1 MKTVYLYGKLG
12 KRFGRKWSL
21 NADSAV
27 EVFAAIEA
35 NKEGFLEYLARSQ
48 RDGVEYAVLNKSPIN
63 ISSKKELKNHMIS
76 ESMVEIKDKK
86 QEMHIV
92 PAPQGNA
99 VAITTLFITAAG
111 PTLLGK
117 IVVAIA
123 VSFVVGA
130 IMKALFK
137 PPERKTPTTTKS
149 YLLSGMSNRQSQGV
163 AVPLGYGRLKIGST
177 NISQHKISKTKSVPG
192 KAHVLESY
200 TEIEFLDLLS
210 EGPIGGFCD
219 QNGNLINLN
228 SKSKTSGSAAFP
240 FGIGIIEKL
249 VQRIKAP
256 ASSDLR
262 EGIFL
267 NNVPVV
273 NTPISEAEVGTAN
286 YILNE
291 NGEAPV
297 LKTGEEKDTLII
309 SDFNCFVVEH
319 GILLY
324 GAGPYTKN
332 VGKAEHRPDV
342 ENAKENGAKIAAHF
356 VANKNVNK
364 IRIEMNTTLSIQNND
379 GERQGNN
386 VQFVILM
393 EKDYVEHNVLS
404 SSSGCTVSFDDT
416 LGAITT
422 DESFSKDFEK
432 YVDDYSDLLA
442 NFATHG
448 NGRTKAQYG
457 SDHWTAHGEAEGR
470 SITNINGSRFIVT
483 GLCTSLYAFDIVIN
497 FERPKI
503 SSRGIT
509 FKLIKLSN
517 EYDPSIKGALGG
529 IGRDRSLKLSSVAE
543 YVEEPLLYPY
553 SAIVKLKFDSRNF
566 SNLPDRSYHVKL
578 KKVLIPSNYDP
589 ISKHYDG
596 AWNGL
601 FKGQPDSVSSIHS
614 IDDDDKYW
622 TDNPAW
628 VFYDLL
634 SNARYGL
641 GKYGLYEENID
652 RWQLYKISKYC
663 DELVRTD
670 YEIETSSGSPV
681 NFTSEVDS
689 SSKPDSFSITIDQNS
704 YSSDDFIKDFG
715 KENQFKGKKIAFFIP
730 SRSQDIASLTG
741 TKKSEAIQ
749 KLQLRASQ
757 LSGEIKIEQR
767 DIISSNPDKN
777 GGGTL
782 VISGP
787 DLRDLSSSFQEGG
800 SIKTIGGCAVQI
812 NHAIVEPRFTSNL
825 YITDEGEALQFVNN
839 IASIFRGITT
849 FYNGKIM
856 AIQDSFKN
864 PIQLF
869 NNSNINQDGFLYSG
883 VSKNQKVTSSIV
895 RYNNKDDSFKPATV
909 QEEDKDAI
917 RTFGFKEKETLG
929 FGITSSSQARRLA
942 KWVLYTT
949 QLETETVSFETSA
962 EASYLYPGSI
972 FEVSDEMRV
981 GKSKSGRVLDIK
993 FYRKQYEFE
1002 QSGADRLL
1010 KNSFDVYLPTILL
1023 DKHMFDEPFVSMIE
1037 LTVCTGLG
1045 NSTEEKLN
1053 LRAPFERSSLDQDA
1067 EIESVSVPQIIKFE
1081 CSIGYDLYMA
1091 EKGPQGQ
1098 NVIAYN
1104 FYLKIPFELSLS
1116 DNKFSIF
1123 NHGFVDGDR
1132 IRFTTEGSIPSGLSM
1147 GRSGSTAYFIKD
1159 STKHTFKI
1167 SLSAGGGEVNVSSQ
1181 GLDSLG
1187 NSGGLHYIC
1196 PEDEEKTK
1204 EALTKIMIGSSWSAK
1219 GVMAAKTDEEL
1230 EQVITDKLQLT
1241 SPSAQD
1247 IARTGWKI
1255 SSWLGWVLLFGNDF
1269 AYSSLLGWVFLGELK
1284 KSSGNSGFWFY
1295 TSSAQNSDSSGW
1307 IWTNDSIKET
1317 FWYFYSLSSESDTA
1331 SGWVIPF
1338 FNDEQN
1344 LVEFFVYDS
1353 DLTKQAGS
1361 SYILNKNKYIIIQ
1374 KYSTIDCKGYFIR
1387 ASISDAGNK
1396 VARGSSN
1403 LANSGPSDLGG
1414 LSLNERRKTLTES
1427 GYYKE
1432 ISIESFDF
1440 LNEASS
1446 LQAQESI
1453 RINLSETHSEII
1465 KDGQEVFVE
1474 DVTDSSGDFDDY
1486 INNVYV
1492 YDNTDKRWTTSV
1504 NPWILIKINDYQFEL
1519 TNSSTLASKLSSG
1532 NITSYGKINFTPP
1545 PVSEAERSLEGQL
1558 FRTMSVTEKAQNKY
1572 EIVGLEYNQ
1581 SKFDSVDKQTVVRQP
1596 VMPIPPQADMR
1607 IPEAPDTLILTD
1619 LTI

>member
-99 VAITTLFITAAG
+99 AVIMTVLFVGGTTAG
-111 PTLLGK
+111 GLTLVGK
-117 IVVAIA
+117 IVVAVA

-149 YLLSGMSNRQSQGV
+149 YLLKGTANRQSQGV
-163 AVPLGYGRLKIGST
+163 AVPLGYGRLKIGAT
-177 NISQHKISKTKSVPG
+177 NISQHKISKRKSIPG
-192 KAHVLESY
+192 KDHVLESY

-210 EGPIGGFCD
+210 EGPIAGLCD
-219 QNGNLINLN
+219 QNGNIADGGDYLKRN
-228 SKSKTSGSAAFP
+228 
-240 FGIGIIEKL
+240 FGGRTRKK
-249 VQRIKAP
+249 RS
-256 ASSDLR
+256 SSDLR

-291 NGEAPV
+291 NGEQPV
-297 LKTGEEKDTLII
+297 IKKGEEKDTLII
-309 SDFNCFVVEH
+309 SDFNCFVIEH
-319 GILLY
+319 GVLLY
-324 GAGPYTKN
+324 GAGPYTN
-332 VGKAEHRPDV
+332 NEENAEHRDSASS
-342 ENAKENGAKIAAHF
+342 AKKNGAKIAAHF

-364 IRIEMNTTLSIQNND
+364 IRIEMNTSLSIQNDD
-379 GERQGNN
+379 GSNQGNN

-416 LGAITT
+416 LGAIKT
-422 DESFSKDFEK
+422 DESNK
-432 YVDDYSDLLA
+432 
-442 NFATHG
+442 
-448 NGRTKAQYG
+448 
-457 SDHWTAHGEAEGR
+457 
-470 SITNINGSRFIVT
+470 FIVT

-517 EYDPSIKGALGG
+517 EYDPSVKGALGG

-543 YVEEPLLYPY
+543 YIEEPLLYPH
-553 SAIVKLKFDSRNF
+553 SAIVKLKFDSKNF
-566 SNLPDRSYHVKL
+566 SNLPDRSYHAKL

-596 AWNGL
+596 PWNGL
-601 FKGQPDSVSSIHS
+601 FKGQSDSFSSIHS
-614 IDDDDKYW
+614 IDDEDKHW

-634 SNARYGL
+634 SNARYGV
-641 GKYGLYEENID
+641 GKYGLYEEYID
-652 RWQLYKISKYC
+652 KWQLYKISKYC

-670 YEIETSSGSPV
+670 YEIETSSNSPV

-689 SSKPDSFSITIDQNS
+689 SSKSDSFSITIDQSS

-715 KENQFKGKKIAFFIP
+715 TGDQFKGKKIAFFVP
-730 SRSQDIASLTG
+730 SRSQDIAALTG
-741 TKKSEAIQ
+741 ANKSEAILQ
-749 KLQLRASQ
+749 LQLRAVQ

-767 DIISSNPDKN
+767 DIVSSNPNKN

-782 VISGP
+782 IVSGP
-787 DLRDLSSSFQEGG
+787 DLSGLSSSFQEGD

-812 NHAIVEPRFTSNL
+812 NHAIVEPRFSSNL
-825 YITDEGEALQFVNN
+825 YITDESEALQLINN
-839 IASIFRGITT
+839 MASIFRGIVT

-856 AIQDSFKN
+856 AIQDSYKN

-869 NNSNINQDGFLYSG
+869 NNSNVSVDGFAYSG
-883 VSKNQKVTSSIV
+883 VSKDQKITSSIV

-909 QEEDKDAI
+909 QEEDKNAI

-972 FEVSDEMRV
+972 FEISDEMRV
-981 GKSKSGRVLDIK
+981 GKSKSGRILDIK
-993 FYRKQYEFE
+993 FYTKTYEFE
-1002 QSGADRLL
+1002 QSGGNRVP
-1010 KNSFDVYLPTILL
+1010 KGSFDIYSPYILL
-1023 DKHMFDEPFVSMIE
+1023 DKHMLDEPFVSMVE
-1037 LTVCTGLG
+1037 LTVCTGLT
-1045 NSTEEKLN
+1045 NSTEQKLN
-1053 LRAPFERSSLDQDA
+1053 LRAPFERASLDQDA
-1067 EIESVSVPQIIKFE
+1067 EIESVSVPQVIKFE
-1081 CSIGYDLYMA
+1081 CSIGYNSDIVK
-1091 EKGPQGQ
+1091 KGPQGQ
-1098 NVIAYN
+1098 SVIASD
-1104 FYLKIPFELSLS
+1104 FYLKIPFEISLS
-1116 DNKFSIF
+1116 DNTFSIF

-1132 IRFTTEGSIPSGLSM
+1132 IRFTTEGSLPSGISM
-1147 GRSGSTAYFIKD
+1147 GRRGSTAYYIKS

-1167 SLSAGGGEVNVSSQ
+1167 SSSAAGDEVNVSSH
-1181 GLDSLG
+1181 GLDTLG
-1187 NSGGLHYIC
+1187 NDGGLHYIC

-1204 EALTKIMIGSSWSAK
+1204 EALTKVMIGSSWSAK
-1219 GVMAAKTDEEL
+1219 GLMAAKTEEEL
-1230 EQVITDKLQLT
+1230 EQVLVDKLDLMSNEDSDQFK
-1241 SPSAQD
+1241 
-1247 IARTGWKI
+1247 GWEI
-1255 SSWLGWVLLFGNDF
+1255 SSWLGWLRPFSNDWGY
-1269 AYSSLLGWVFLGELK
+1269 ATQLGWVYLGELK
-1284 KSSGNSGFWFY
+1284 KSSGDDGFWFY
-1295 TSSAQNSDSSGW
+1295 TASSTGTPSSGW
-1307 IWTNDSIKET
+1307 IWTNDSLKET
-1317 FWYFYSLSSESDTA
+1317 YWFFYSLYSESNTA
-1331 SGWVIPF
+1331 SGWVIPYY
-1338 FNDEQN
+1338 DDR
-1344 LVEFFVYDS
+1344 LSLIEFFVYDS
-1353 DLTKQAGS
+1353 DLTKQIGD
-1361 SYILNKNKYIIIQ
+1361 SYILNDNKYIIVQKSSSIQ
-1374 KYSTIDCKGYFIR
+1374 GYFIR
-1387 ASISDAGNK
+1387 SHLLMNQVVG
-1396 VARGSSN
+1396 VPRSN
-1403 LANSGPSDLGG
+1403 LTNSSPSDLGG
-1414 LSLNERRKTLTES
+1414 LSLNQRRETLTES

-1432 ISIESFDF
+1432 INIDSFDY
-1440 LNEASS
+1440 LNAASS
-1446 LQAQESI
+1446 LQAKESI
-1453 RINLSETHSEII
+1453 RINLSETHAEII
-1465 KDGQEVFVE
+1465 KDGQEVFIE
-1474 DVTDSSGDFDDY
+1474 GVTDSSGDFDDY
-1486 INNVYV
+1486 VNVVYV
-1492 YDNTDKRWTTSV
+1492 YDNVDKRWTTSV
-1504 NPWILIKINDYQFEL
+1504 DPWALIKINDYQFEL
-1519 TNSSTLASKLSSG
+1519 VNSSPLVSKLNSS
-1532 NITSYGKINFTPP
+1532 NITSYGKISFTPP
-1545 PVSEAERSLEGQL
+1545 PSSEAERVLEGQL
-1558 FRTMSVTEKAQNKY
+1558 FRTMSVKEKSQNRY

-1581 SKFDSVDKQTVVRQP
+1581 SKFDAVDKQTVVRQP